1 MDVPREVQAVRQHL
15 DASVVGLTHDEVLA
29 QSILFLFAGYDT
41 TATTLAFVAYSLA
54 VNPECQDKL
63 IAEID
68 DVMKGQVCMHQ

>member
-1 MDVPREVQAVRQHL
+1 
-15 DASVVGLTHDEVLA
+15 LTHDEVLA

-41 TATTLAFVAYSLA
+41 TATTLAFIAYSLA

-68 DVMKGQVCMHQ
+68 DVMKGQV